1 MACLAARLQ
10 SDSQVMTSLQVCVPI
25 NPEEADSFD
34 PVDGVPT
41 VSQLLTEL
49 DRNGHTLSSEDM
61 QVILAN

>member
-1 MACLAARLQ
+1 MVAL
-10 SDSQVMTSLQVCVPI
+10 LQVCVPI

-49 DRNGHTLSSEDM
+49 DRKGHTLTTEDM
-61 QVILAN
+61 QVILAS